1 MPDPGHHGP
10 RRPFRD
16 RFTRDATGH
25 GCRAPH
31 SPGTPP
37 ARRRTWTPEQVRAL
51 GMTTDL
57 ETAASVL
64 GIGRTLAYD
73 LARTGDFP
81 VRLLRLGRR
90 VLVPVASLL
99 EYLGEAPTNDR

>member
-1 MPDPGHHGP
+1 MSEPTDRNRRHPIRDRLIPRSSGHHRQRPRVAGP
-10 RRPFRD
+10 R
-16 RFTRDATGH
+16 A
-25 GCRAPH
+25 
-31 SPGTPP
+31 S
-37 ARRRTWTPEQVRAL
+37 RRRTWTPEQVRAL

-57 ETAASVL
+57 ATAASIL

-81 VRLLRLGRR
+81 VRQLRLGRR

-99 EYLGEAPTNDR
+99 EYLGEPPAAGE